1 MSEPRASWSRD
12 ELKAAVDA
20 YIKMRE
26 RERSGEPFKKKNF
39 YDELASQFPPRS
51 AKAFEYR
58 MQNISYVYSAMGW
71 GWVKGLAPAK
81 NVGAGV
87 RRTIEE
93 LILEHEGADSP
104 HTVEFEAKVS
114 KLRREKNRP
123 MPQGAPSP
131 PKHTREI
138 VRYGRKAEVAAWVLA
153 ASKDACE
160 SCEKPAPFMKNNGEP
175 YLEVHHL
182 RRLADGGSDKGTNAV
197 AVCPN
202 CHKELHFGI
211 KREEL
216 LGNLYR
222 RIPRLERE

>member
-1 MSEPRASWSRD
+1 
-12 ELKAAVDA
+12 
-20 YIKMRE
+20 MRE

-131 PKHTREI
+131 PKHTRD
-138 VRYGRKAEVAAWVLA
+138 L
-153 ASKDACE
+153 
-160 SCEKPAPFMKNNGEP
+160 
-175 YLEVHHL
+175 HL
-182 RRLADGGSDKGTNAV
+182 
-197 AVCPN
+197 
-202 CHKELHFGI
+202 
-211 KREEL
+211 
-216 LGNLYR
+216 
-222 RIPRLERE
+222 